1 MFVHCVLRFPNLG
14 WPRLA
19 PPGPA
24 ATLMHKHELHITCN
38 NSPAAHCLTHSV
50 LPGCQSIHLATMAA
64 NRQIPGP
71 APDHTTA
78 DNADF
83 GFRGYAQRH
92 ARTDLL
98 AYADTRLKQCIDS
111 AR

>member
-1 MFVHCVLRFPNLG
+1 M
-14 WPRLA
+14 
-19 PPGPA
+19 A
-24 ATLMHKHELHITCN
+24 AT
-38 NSPAAHCLTHSV
+38 
-50 LPGCQSIHLATMAA
+50 
-64 NRQIPGP
+64 RQTPTP

-83 GFRGYAQRH
+83 GFHGYAQRH

-98 AYADTRLKQCIDS
+98 VYADTRLTQRIDS

>member
-1 MFVHCVLRFPNLG
+1 
-14 WPRLA
+14 
-19 PPGPA
+19 
-24 ATLMHKHELHITCN
+24 MHKHELHMTCN

-50 LPGCQSIHLATMAA
+50 LHSCQYIHLATMAA
-64 NRQIPGP
+64 TRQTPAP

-98 AYADTRLKQCIDS
+98 ACADTRLKQCIDS